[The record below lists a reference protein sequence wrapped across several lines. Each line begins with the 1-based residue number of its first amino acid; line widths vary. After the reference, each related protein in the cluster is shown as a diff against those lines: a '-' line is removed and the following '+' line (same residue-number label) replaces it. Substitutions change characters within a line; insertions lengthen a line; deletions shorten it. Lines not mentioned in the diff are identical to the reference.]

1 MNRNVWARAEQI
13 SDSPE
18 DESSFRECS
27 TLKLFL
33 LDGIVVGSDD
43 RLLNFEVNASA
54 ICGT

>member
-1 MNRNVWARAEQI
+1 MNRNVWARLEQI

-18 DESSFRECS
+18 EESPFRECS
-27 TLKLFL
+27 TRKLFL
-33 LDGIVVGSDD
+33 LDVVVGSDD